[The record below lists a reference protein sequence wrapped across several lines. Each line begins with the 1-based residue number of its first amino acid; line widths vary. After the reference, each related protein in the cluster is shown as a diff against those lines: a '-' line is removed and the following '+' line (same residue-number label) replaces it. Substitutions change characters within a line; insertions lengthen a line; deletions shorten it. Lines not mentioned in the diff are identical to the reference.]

1 MLNTIANKLNFD
13 NLVRTINNYSSNY
26 RSSQN
31 LSVELDWTRTTN
43 NIGSNPNQVSC
54 DEIPHIG
61 STLLQNQRDI
71 ESLLYPEEE
80 HSSVIIEIYER
91 DNFLD
96 STDSIYSSCIIL
108 PIGTGCCYFG
118 SLVWSRPTQFS
129 DFDILYKG
137 YKYKVDHKDLEFIC
151 RKIRLEFEYVIKTYI
166 ENNMDVTAT
175 ICHLIV

>member
-13 NLVRTINNYSSNY
+13 NLVRTINNYNSNY

-43 NIGSNPNQVSC
+43 NIGHKPNEVSH
-54 DEIPHIG
+54 DS
-61 STLLQNQRDI
+61 STLVQNQRDI

-80 HSSVIIEIYER
+80 YSSAIIEIYKR
-91 DNFLD
+91 DIFLD
-96 STDSIYSSCIIL
+96 STDSIYPSCIKL
-108 PIGTGCCYFG
+108 PIGTGRCYFG
-118 SLVWSRPTQFS
+118 SLVWSRPSQFS

-151 RKIRLEFEYVIKTYI
+151 RKIRLDFEYVIKTYI

-175 ICHLIV
+175 ICHLMV